1 MGKERMKRAKF
12 LSEKWITELYPPA
25 PFNFEATVYNPAH
38 FPTPTEVYKP
48 GVWWQATRIE
58 GLPLGF
64 KFENQGGVEKP
75 KIKLALFSQKE
86 LSEDQRRRIADEL
99 KHRFELDLDL
109 KDFYDRF
116 KNDKFLGPVLK
127 KWRGARSKC
136 GYSLY
141 ESLMI
146 YLVLQ
151 NATVRRSIQMTENL
165 LGKYGTKIRFD
176 GKELYCFWQ
185 PKDLANVSEEEL
197 KALKV
202 GYRAKY
208 FIRTSQEFLGG
219 RFDELE
225 MRKLKP
231 KEILEKVDEIYGIGP
246 ASASYL
252 LFEVF
257 HNHEVYDVLPP
268 WEQKIYSKLLYDK
281 ELVSVKKILGD
292 FKKRYGK
299 HARFA
304 AHLIFTDLFWRHQ
317 KKPIDWLAK
326 LIRT

>member
-1 MGKERMKRAKF
+1 MKRAKL
-12 LSEKWITELYPPA
+12 LSKKWTTKFYPPA

-38 FPTPTEVYKP
+38 FPTPTEVHKP
-48 GVWWQATRIE
+48 SFWWQATRIKE
-58 GLPLGF
+58 LPLGF
-64 KFENQGGVEKP
+64 KFENQGSTERP
-75 KIKLALFSQKE
+75 KIRLTLYSQKK
-86 LSEDQRRRIADEL
+86 LSANQQEKIINEL
-99 KHRFELDLDL
+99 KYRFELDLDL
-109 KDFYDRF
+109 KDFYDKF
-116 KNDKFLGPVLK
+116 KKDKFLGPVFK

-136 GYSLY
+136 GYSFY

-165 LGKYGTKIRFD
+165 LIRYGTKVKFE

-185 PKDLANVSEEEL
+185 SKHLANVSEEEL

-208 FIRTSQEFLGG
+208 FIRISQEFAKGK
-219 RFDELE
+219 FDEFQ

-231 KEILEKVDEIYGIGP
+231 KEILEKADEIYGIGP
-246 ASASYL
+246 VSASYL

-257 HNHEVYDVLPP
+257 HNHEVYEILPP
-268 WEQKIYSKLLYDK
+268 WEQKIYSRLVYNK
-281 ELVSVKKILGD
+281 ELVPSEKILSD
-292 FKKRYGK
+292 FRKRYGQ

-317 KKPIDWLAK
+317 AKPIDWLAK
-326 LIRT
+326 LIRA